1 MLIQILKPNVS
12 SFGYALFL
20 AINAT
25 SIWGGAVP
33 FLPIEFQT
41 FDVLAVFSFVQFLA
55 FWSSFLL
62 CMICSYLFPR
72 LTKSNRIIIYTLLL
86 FVGSISLIAP
96 LYLPTLTFA
105 LVIVGGI
112 LLGIGSAS
120 FFLLWQRVFASQAPE
135 RGNLDLI
142 VGTGFS
148 AIIYIVLHLI
158 PMAVAAFTIALV
170 FIPMSGLCLL
180 LSTRT
185 IDYQQPMFEDIPRQ
199 NSRAYRQ
206 IMHYQWKS
214 TLCVGCFGFAS
225 GVARALALEDPSMA
239 LVVNFASMAGALVSA
254 LILVIL
260 WRRYTFRFDTVLSFR
275 TIFPVIVTLFL
286 FLPFIGTP
294 YLRIFAGVM
303 YMLFT
308 FATMIMMIQ
317 CAQVSRDYGINP
329 LFIFGFFGAIVYSL
343 QGMGFLAGY
352 LSSPM
357 TLEGFQRLEIL
368 ALVSLWFL
376 AITLY
381 LVRGHLRHDAAET
394 AERMSGIEFIALTP
408 DQTMPITPS
417 KTNDEQNGARHS
429 EGDDTSNDARGSTR
443 DSSRDSSHDNIRD
456 NTQHYLDRT
465 SKRLAAIAR
474 HYRLTARETEV
485 IELIARGNSIAHIAE
500 TLIISENTVRT
511 HSKRGYVKLN
521 IHKRQDLLDL
531 LEEFS

>member
-1 MLIQILKPNVS
+1 MLIQTLKPNVS

-25 SIWGGAVP
+25 SIWGGAFP

-41 FDVLAVFSFVQFLA
+41 FDVLTVFFFVQSLA
-55 FWSSFLL
+55 FWGSFLF
-62 CMICSYLFPR
+62 CMACSYLFPR
-72 LTKSNRIIIYTLLL
+72 LTRGNLIIICTLLL

-96 LYLPTLTFA
+96 LYLPTLTFT

-112 LLGIGSAS
+112 LLGIGSAG
-120 FFLLWQRVFASQAPE
+120 FFLLWQRVFSSQAPE

-142 VGTGFS
+142 IGTGFS
-148 AIIYIVLHLI
+148 AAIYIVLHLI
-158 PMAVAAFTIALV
+158 PIAVAAFIIALV

-206 IMHYQWKS
+206 IIRYQWKS

-260 WRRYTFRFDTVLSFR
+260 WQRYTFRFDTMLSFR
-275 TIFPVIVTLFL
+275 TIFPLIVTLFL

-294 YLRIFAGVM
+294 YLRVFAGVM
-303 YMLFT
+303 YMFFA

-343 QGMGFLAGY
+343 QSVGFLAGY

-357 TLEGFQRLEIL
+357 ALEGFQRLEIL
-368 ALVSLWFL
+368 ALVALWLL

-381 LVRGHLRHDAAET
+381 LVRGHLRRDVNET
-394 AERMSGIEFIALTP
+394 TEQMSGIEFIALTS
-408 DQTMPITPS
+408 D
-417 KTNDEQNGARHS
+417 KTIPMTLPKTKDK
-429 EGDDTSNDARGSTR
+429 RGSA
-443 DSSRDSSHDNIRD
+443 HDNVRNGRRD
-456 NTQHYLDRT
+456 GTQHYLDRT

-500 TLIISENTVRT
+500 ALVISENTVRT

-521 IHKRQDLLDL
+521 IHKRQDLLNL
-531 LEEFS
+531 LEKFS

>member
-1 MLIQILKPNVS
+1 MLIHILKPNVS

-25 SIWGGAVP
+25 SIWGGAFP

-41 FDVLAVFSFVQFLA
+41 FDVLTVFFFVQSLA
-55 FWSSFLL
+55 FWGSFLL
-62 CMICSYLFPR
+62 CMTCSYLFPR
-72 LTKSNRIIIYTLLL
+72 LTRGNLIVICTLLL
-86 FVGSISLIAP
+86 FAGSISLIAP

-105 LVIVGGI
+105 LVIAGGI
-112 LLGIGSAS
+112 LLGIGSAG
-120 FFLLWQRVFASQAPE
+120 FFLLWQRVFASQTPE

-142 VGTGFS
+142 IGTGFS
-148 AIIYIVLHLI
+148 AAIYIVLHLI

-180 LSTRT
+180 LSTRA

-206 IMHYQWKS
+206 IMYYQWKS

-239 LVVNFASMAGALVSA
+239 LIVNFASMAGALISA

-275 TIFPVIVTLFL
+275 TIFPLIVTLFL
-286 FLPFIGTP
+286 FLPFIGAP
-294 YLRIFAGVM
+294 YLRVFAGVM
-303 YMLFT
+303 YMFFA

-329 LFIFGFFGAIVYSL
+329 LFIFGFFGTIVYSL
-343 QGMGFLAGY
+343 QSVGFLAGY

-357 TLEGFQRLEIL
+357 ALEGFQQLAIL
-368 ALVSLWFL
+368 ALVSIWFL
-376 AITLY
+376 AMTLY
-381 LVRGHLRHDAAET
+381 LVRGHLRRNAAEIT
-394 AERMSGIEFIALTP
+394 ERMSGIEFIALTP
-408 DQTMPITPS
+408 DRAMPIALPKTGGRHNDTP
-417 KTNDEQNGARHS
+417 
-429 EGDDTSNDARGSTR
+429 DDTHDGVRGSAR
-443 DSSRDSSHDNIRD
+443 NG
-456 NTQHYLDRT
+456 TQHYLDRT

-511 HSKRGYVKLN
+511 HSKRGYVKLGV
-521 IHKRQDLLDL
+521 HKRQDLLDL
-531 LEEFS
+531 LEKFS